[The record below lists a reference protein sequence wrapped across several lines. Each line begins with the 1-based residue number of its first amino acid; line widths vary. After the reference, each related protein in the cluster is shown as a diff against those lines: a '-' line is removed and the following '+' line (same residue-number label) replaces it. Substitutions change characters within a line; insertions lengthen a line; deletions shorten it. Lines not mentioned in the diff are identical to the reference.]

1 MPRHH
6 MVFKSAID
14 NNNDTT
20 KELLYWML
28 SPNLTEFLKNHSVPG
43 IIEQGCPSIAWLFT
57 VHPLAVG
64 ALSEQ
69 TNGDRAPKGTNPV
82 SFMSIWSISLSV
94 NRRPQ
99 KLRFLPGNFFSSSE
113 ALQKFRIL
121 DTFERAQK
129 ELREAQENFVPDE
142 RPYHPPE
149 PPKNPNALGP
159 YAYDRRASLLRKAVD
174 LTTDVLVKVQYRL
187 LLENTIEE
195 VNKMRLKDADVEEH
209 EVALRLVLKA
219 IAVGRSL
226 IEKETEESD
235 ARKTSSQVEESF
247 ELRVKARSI
256 AADVLA
262 GVATRVFVDN
272 LLANMDKIQE
282 IALFIG
288 SMLVANKA
296 IRHARARKRL
306 DRDFEEWKKCRN
318 GCECQA
324 MLDHPVPPS
333 KNKCRPHSDPEELQ
347 RKAELLCSAE
357 DVAVLVMAKALSRAM
372 VEDKLPP
379 LDDIERKQYKYG
391 GTPPHFT
398 TKFFFEDEN
407 ALRTCSRAIVKRAV
421 GRALARRRHG
431 QIVRSPWP

>member
-1 MPRHH
+1 
-6 MVFKSAID
+6 
-14 NNNDTT
+14 
-20 KELLYWML
+20 
-28 SPNLTEFLKNHSVPG
+28 
-43 IIEQGCPSIAWLFT
+43 
-57 VHPLAVG
+57 
-64 ALSEQ
+64 
-69 TNGDRAPKGTNPV
+69 
-82 SFMSIWSISLSV
+82 
-94 NRRPQ
+94 
-99 KLRFLPGNFFSSSE
+99 
-113 ALQKFRIL
+113 
-121 DTFERAQK
+121 
-129 ELREAQENFVPDE
+129 
-142 RPYHPPE
+142 
-149 PPKNPNALGP
+149 
-159 YAYDRRASLLRKAVD
+159 LLRKAVD

-226 IEKETEESD
+226 IEKETEKSD

-318 GCECQA
+318 DRKDLSSKYHDWRQAVDLATETLANAEAKFMRDRLLAPLTEVDLKCQIA
-324 MLDHPVPPS
+324 AV
-333 KNKCRPHSDPEELQ
+333 Q
-347 RKAELLCSAE
+347 VARKATGIA
-357 DVAVLVMAKALSRAM
+357 RARLITEQRTR
-372 VEDKLPP
+372 VEPT
-379 LDDIERKQYKYG
+379 G
-391 GTPPHFT
+391 
-398 TKFFFEDEN
+398 
-407 ALRTCSRAIVKRAV
+407 KR
-421 GRALARRRHG
+421 
-431 QIVRSPWP
+431 

>member
-1 MPRHH
+1 
-6 MVFKSAID
+6 MVIVHG
-14 NNNDTT
+14 TV
-20 KELLYWML
+20 W
-28 SPNLTEFLKNHSVPG
+28 TEFLKNHSVPG
-43 IIEQGCPSIAWLFT
+43 IIEQGCPYY
-57 VHPLAVG
+57 
-64 ALSEQ
+64 
-69 TNGDRAPKGTNPV
+69 APINPWDARV
-82 SFMSIWSISLSV
+82 TPQLGQKTKV

-99 KLRFLPGNFFSSSE
+99 KLRFLPGNFLSSSE

-121 DTFERAQK
+121 DAFERAQK

-142 RPYHPPE
+142 RPYHPPD
-149 PPKNPNALGP
+149 PPKDPNALGP

-174 LTTDVLVKVQYRL
+174 LTTDVIVKVQYRL

-226 IEKETEESD
+226 IEKETEKSD

-247 ELRVKARSI
+247 DLRVKARSI

-318 GCECQA
+318 DRKDLSSKYHDWRQAVDLATETLANAEAKFMRDRLLAPLTEVDLKCQIA
-324 MLDHPVPPS
+324 AV
-333 KNKCRPHSDPEELQ
+333 Q
-347 RKAELLCSAE
+347 VARKATGIA
-357 DVAVLVMAKALSRAM
+357 RARLITEQRTR
-372 VEDKLPP
+372 VEPT
-379 LDDIERKQYKYG
+379 G
-391 GTPPHFT
+391 
-398 TKFFFEDEN
+398 
-407 ALRTCSRAIVKRAV
+407 KR
-421 GRALARRRHG
+421 
-431 QIVRSPWP
+431 